1 MTRSTLSFSVLLGLL
16 LWGAAL
22 ALLAWLVGR

>member
-1 MTRSTLSFSVLLGLL
+1 MSPGAFVNQLLAGLL
-16 LWGAAL
+16 LWGGAI